1 MVSPHVV
8 HTPPFLHGNIGRMEK
23 CDRLSHF
30 FLGDPGFSH
39 ARESSLG
46 AGFGPLSTKRAD
58 TVGQPLSIEIGV
70 PNMPSLKA
78 KRLSKLLRE
87 KVLLEL

>member
-1 MVSPHVV
+1 MQLLCGSKNVRCYSKGDADYLNG
-8 HTPPFLHGNIGRMEK
+8 FLYTSAAHICRIALVQ
-23 CDRLSHF
+23 D
-30 FLGDPGFSH
+30 
-39 ARESSLG
+39 
-46 AGFGPLSTKRAD
+46 KRAD